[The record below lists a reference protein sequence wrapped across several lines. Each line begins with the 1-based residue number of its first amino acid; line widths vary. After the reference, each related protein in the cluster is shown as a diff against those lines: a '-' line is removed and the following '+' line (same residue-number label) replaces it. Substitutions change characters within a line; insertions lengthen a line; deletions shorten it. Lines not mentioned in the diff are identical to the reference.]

1 MVGVVVVG
9 GINQDTTVRVA
20 RRPHP
25 GETVVGEG
33 PVVSAGGKGANMAVA
48 AAASGGVRHNVRRC
62 RCGRRRPHSDR
73 PFRRSADVGVGSV
86 AVLEDSPTGAALIL
100 VTPDGENSIAVGTG
114 ANGLLTEDQ
123 VTTAC
128 AGAAV
133 VLAQTEVGAGP
144 ALAAAR
150 SAAAVGARFVLSPAP
165 VVALSHD
172 VLAMADPLV
181 VNEEEATDL
190 LGGDWGHQ
198 DVAAALRAY
207 TGARSVVVSLG
218 ADGVRAADANG
229 SWHAAAPATHV
240 VDTTG
245 AGDVLAG
252 TLAAGLAKGETLQ
265 EALQLAVSAAAESVR
280 HVGARP

>member
-1 MVGVVVVG
+1 MAGVVVVG

-20 RRPHP
+20 RRPNP

-33 PVVSAGGKGANMAVA
+33 PQVSAGGKGANMAVA
-48 AAASGGVRHNVRRC
+48 AAAAGASVAM
-62 RCGRRRPHSDR
+62 CGAVGADDAGRTQIDLLA
-73 PFRRSADVGVGSV
+73 SAGVGVASV
-86 AVLEDSPTGAALIL
+86 AVLGDSPTGAALIL

-114 ANGLLTEDQ
+114 ANGRLTEDQ
-123 VTTAC
+123 VWTAC

-150 SAAAVGARFVLSPAP
+150 SAAAGGARFVLSPAP